1 MRSWSIGT
9 AGPWRTRCRRL
20 GWRERRDARGAA
32 LDLVEHSEAG
42 DTAVGVFTTL
52 AQARETNQQIAD
64 ALVISRNTVQ
74 RHVSN
79 ILAKTGAANRTEAG
93 AWAREHGLA

>member
-1 MRSWSIGT
+1 VSVETPEGLLW
-9 AGPWRTRCRRL
+9 A
-20 GWRERRDARGAA
+20 
-32 LDLVEHSEAG
+32 LVEHSAAG

-79 ILAKTGAANRTEAG
+79 VFDKTGIANRAQ
-93 AWAREHGLA
+93 AAIYARDKGLA